1 MSRHISMLAPDLHRW
16 VERTEEDAKYGI
28 AETAL
33 EKASENAPV
42 WSGFLADQGYAFVN
56 GELHETTQEG
66 NLAEGGR
73 VPIPPEGNYNSDVN
87 IVFTAG
93 RPTQSGQPF
102 DYAYYVGIKN
112 PNWLRFANTKHWIE
126 TALHPANDDIQLEI
140 TKSFDKNWKLLQ
152 RP

>member
-1 MSRHISMLAPDLHRW
+1 MSRHISRLGPDLHRW
-16 VERTEEDAKYGI
+16 IERAEEDAKYGI
-28 AETAL
+28 AEQAL
-33 EKASENAPV
+33 EIASENAPV
-42 WSGFLADQGYAFVN
+42 WSGFLAGQGYSFVD
-56 GELHETTQEG
+56 GELYEQTQGSNVLE
-66 NLAEGGR
+66 NRR
-73 VPIPPEGNYNSDVN
+73 VPIPPQGDYKSDIT

-112 PNWLRFANTKHWIE
+112 PNWLRFANTQHWIE

-140 TKSFDKNWKLLQ
+140 IRSFDKNWKLLQ